1 VTDTA
6 AAPGRRAQNRITRT
20 KVFLDT
26 AFEIVSEEGFDAL
39 TMQRLADQ
47 TDAAIGAVYRYFPS
61 KSALL
66 AEVQRA
72 AIDRLTASFTLIV
85 DRAERAFV
93 DLGLDPSALAT
104 ARIVLFG
111 RWFVATAD
119 SFPQELHML
128 QILMST
134 REQMSV
140 EDGMRVVPSA
150 MALLDPVRTCVEAAI
165 EVGVLDGREGPMD
178 RVVTW
183 ASAVAGVLQLSSLG
197 VYDAEL
203 FDGDRL
209 ARALTI
215 DLFVGWGAARDRVE
229 AADRIIDDLRAAGPL
244 APRMPLPVG

>member
-1 VTDTA
+1 M
-6 AAPGRRAQNRITRT
+6 
-20 KVFLDT
+20 FLDT
-26 AFEIVSEEGFDAL
+26 AFAIVSEEGFDAL

-85 DRAERAFV
+85 DRAERDFA
-93 DLGLDPSALAT
+93 DRHLDPVALAT
-104 ARIVLFG
+104 ARLVLFG

-119 SFPQELHML
+119 AFPQELHMFQTL
-128 QILMST
+128 IAARQ
-134 REQMSV
+134 QMSV

-150 MALLDPVRTCVEAAI
+150 MALLEPVRTSIEAATQI
-165 EVGVLDGREGPMD
+165 GALDDRDGSMD

-183 ASAVAGVLQLSSLG
+183 ASAVAGVLQLSELG
-197 VYDAEL
+197 PYDVEL

-209 ARALTI
+209 ARSLTF
-215 DLFVGWGAARDRVE
+215 DLFVAWGASRDAVD
-229 AADRIIDDLRAAGPL
+229 AADRIIDELRAAGPL
-244 APRMPLPVG
+244 APRMQSPIVLD